1 MVTEKEMEIQ
11 LSPVTVP
18 AGLVEFIVSNQGQ
31 LPHEM
36 EIIKT
41 DLPFDQLPL
50 KGDRLDTK
58 KAGQEIAEIEE
69 DELTSGVISSLR
81 INLTPGKYL
90 IECNLP
96 GHFQAGMKA
105 QFIVQ

>member
-1 MVTEKEMEIQ
+1 MEIQ
-11 LSPVTVP
+11 LSPATAP
-18 AGLVEFIVSNQGQ
+18 AGLIEFVVSNQGQ

-41 DLPFDQLPL
+41 DLQLDKLPL
-50 KGDRLDTK
+50 KGNRLDSK
-58 KAGQEIAEIEE
+58 KAGKEIAEIEE
-69 DELTSGVISSLR
+69 TELTSGAIKSLR
-81 INLTPGKYL
+81 INLTSGKYL

-96 GHFQAGMKA
+96 GHFQAGMKT